1 MIAYK
6 GFNKDLTC
14 RGFQYEV
21 GKTYVTDKA
30 IPRKSGFHA
39 CLDPLDCLYHYTPES
54 SVYYIVDIEDIQ
66 VANNDTTLI
75 CGKKITVLAQMKFE
89 DIYDHHKK
97 YIESVENNSI
107 TKVINC
113 KTVAK
118 ENYNIILGYGSNCIS
133 GISYNLVNFVSYNSL
148 AFRDRNAICSTSWNH
163 IVVED
168 NNAIRCEYHN
178 AISVENENIIEVG
191 DDNSVCI
198 ISYNSLFAGYNNNI
212 SGKRCNCLV
221 VGSRNTI
228 SLDNYNNIIAI
239 DNNIITTDYHN
250 SISAGKNCSI
260 TAGCNSIVKADIGSV
275 ITLKGYSKYNY
286 ITVVVDGEHI
296 KSNTWYTLI
305 HGKFTVAS
313 DEIIKKYGV

>member
-75 CGKKITVLAQMKFE
+75 CGKKITVLEQMNFE
-89 DIYDHHKK
+89 SIYEHHKK
-97 YIESVENNSI
+97 YIESVENNST

-118 ENYNIILGYGSNCIS
+118 ENYNIILGDSSNCVS
-133 GISYNLVNFVSYNSL
+133 AISYNLVDFEAYNSL
-148 AFRDRNAICSTSWNH
+148 SFRDRNAIWLCDWNK

-168 NNAIRCEYHN
+168 DNCIWCGYHN
-178 AISVENENIIEVG
+178 LISVENENIIKVG
-191 DDNSVCI
+191 DANSVCI
-198 ISYNSLFAGYNNNI
+198 NTCNGLFAGNYNNI
-212 SGKRCNCLV
+212 SGKRYNCLI
-221 VGSRNTI
+221 VGSRNSI

-239 DNNIITTDYHN
+239 DNNIITADYHN

-286 ITVVVDGEHI
+286 ITVVVDDEHI